1 MTRYSR
7 KKQRQIYEKWRLTP
21 PLYLPDQA
29 ALAEAAEKQRLLVEL
44 KQEAFNRAIVWQGL
58 STAYFSDPE
67 STTATL
73 ARDLRAAQECSEEFD
88 ALIWFVQR
96 YSLTEEELGW
106 LQRMDKA
113 WYRVGGIPIQI
124 SSKLVRLGLARRE
137 RFRSDRTKAVLKYRL
152 LGVASPRWGRER
164 AIVTYRTTNLGQAV
178 LEYIPGRK

>member
-21 PLYLPDQA
+21 PLYLPDQT
-29 ALAEAAEKQRLLVEL
+29 ALAEAAEKQRLLVE
-44 KQEAFNRAIVWQGL
+44 AFNRALVWQGL

-67 STTATL
+67 DATATL

-88 ALIWFVQR
+88 ELIWFVQR

-113 WYRVGGIPIQI
+113 WYRIGGIPIQI

-137 RFRSDRTKAVLKYRL
+137 RFGSDRTKAVLKYRL
-152 LGVASPRWGRER
+152 LGVASPWWGRER
-164 AIVTYRTTNLGQAV
+164 AIVSYQTTNLGQAV